1 MQSPAHL
8 ANKDAMRRRKLQMK
22 IGLERTSVLQNKEPP
37 PIVDN
42 QYVLM
47 ELFQNKAELLKV
59 GIFFTFNV
67 LPCEFLLIKKLEI
80 EKTKTT

>member
-1 MQSPAHL
+1 
-8 ANKDAMRRRKLQMK
+8 MRRRKLQMK

-59 GIFFTFNV
+59 GIFFHTQFPSLGN
-67 LPCEFLLIKKLEI
+67 FINKKVGNR
-80 EKTKTT
+80 KN